1 MSNDILLTLN
11 DILGI
16 DDLKRETIEVPEW
29 GGTVTVKELTAEEKL
44 KVGAMVS
51 AEGSQDDPNRIVQ
64 VMLTAAA
71 YGLGATD
78 EQIHAVGAKN
88 YAAIERVAQSVLRL
102 SGMEKP
108 DKEEEEETGKPEKK
122 A

>member
-29 GGTVTVKELTAEEKL
+29 GGTVTAKELTAEQKL
-44 KVGAMVS
+44 KVGAIVS

-78 EQIHAVGAKN
+78 EQIKAVGAKN
-88 YAAIERVAQSVLRL
+88 YGAIEKVADALLRL
-102 SGMEKP
+102 FGMEKRDDP
-108 DKEEEEETGKPEKK
+108 DPKK
-122 A
+122 G